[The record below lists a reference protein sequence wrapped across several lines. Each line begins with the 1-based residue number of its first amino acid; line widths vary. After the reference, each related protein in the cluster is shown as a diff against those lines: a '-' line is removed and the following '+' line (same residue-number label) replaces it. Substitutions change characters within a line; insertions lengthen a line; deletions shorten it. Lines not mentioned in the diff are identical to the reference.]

1 MSQINKFYII
11 QNDQLFLNMSLSMF
25 YMTCYNNASY
35 FPSDSGPSHFIIV
48 IIILLLPVLLFLLL
62 QFA

>member
-11 QNDQLFLNMSLSMF
+11 QNDQFSLNMSLSMF

-35 FPSDSGPSHFIIV
+35 FPSDSVPSHFIIV
-48 IIILLLPVLLFLLL
+48 INILPLLLLLL